1 MFSKRYCLYSVDK
14 PKKNNKMTVCSGN
27 RSTFHILGVKS
38 LPKQQVEVT
47 ELHGFNY
54 WLMTVPFSDEHWEM
68 SRDLPYAE

>member
-1 MFSKRYCLYSVDK
+1 
-14 PKKNNKMTVCSGN
+14 MTLRSGN
-27 RSTFHILGVKS
+27 RSTFHILGVKR